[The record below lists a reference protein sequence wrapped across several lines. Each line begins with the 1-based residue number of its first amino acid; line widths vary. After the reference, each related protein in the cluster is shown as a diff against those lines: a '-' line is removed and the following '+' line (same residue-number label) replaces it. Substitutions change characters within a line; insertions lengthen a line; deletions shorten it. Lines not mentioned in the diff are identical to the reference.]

1 MSSFPPL
8 TPKPPKPP
16 KPPSR
21 FPLLAR
27 SSSKT
32 QKLAKLYEAHGQRWA
47 EIARHLE
54 GRTDQQCMGRWR
66 RHLDPS
72 VKKDAWSPAEDAELV
87 GLHDS
92 LGPRWSNISKMLT
105 GRTAQQCRARWFQLS
120 AAEEHPDGG
129 AEEEGVSTVTVRLGG
144 GGGQNAGPDAKTRR
158 KELHQENDRAAAA
171 SEKGGRESS
180 RREHKQA
187 AKVGQK
193 RRRNASPSEPSPP
206 QTPAVT
212 DEGDVASAGPSA
224 NHSGSDHSEGK
235 QGATRTAR
243 GDKGG
248 ASNTRAKKEDAKGR
262 GGGVSGRGEEEGE
275 GAAGFG
281 EEYLGR
287 GNRAGDD
294 PAGPGPGGN
303 TYGAGG
309 GLDLLA
315 MLYSAAVT
323 YEQGFAAA
331 AADAARAART
341 RGGREA
347 SRSGGTRLSGA
358 TRRRA
363 SRPTP
368 SPRRGCCRRERAPGH
383 SRSRD
388 DQPIITP
395 R

>member
-1 MSSFPPL
+1 
-8 TPKPPKPP
+8 
-16 KPPSR
+16 
-21 FPLLAR
+21 
-27 SSSKT
+27 
-32 QKLAKLYEAHGQRWA
+32 
-47 EIARHLE
+47 
-54 GRTDQQCMGRWR
+54 MGRWR

-144 GGGQNAGPDAKTRR
+144 GGQNAGPDAKTRR
-158 KELHQENDRAAAA
+158 KELNQENDRAAA

-248 ASNTRAKKEDAKGR
+248 ASNKRAKKEDAKGR
-262 GGGVSGRGEEEGE
+262 G
-275 GAAGFG
+275 
-281 EEYLGR
+281 
-287 GNRAGDD
+287 
-294 PAGPGPGGN
+294 
-303 TYGAGG
+303 
-309 GLDLLA
+309 
-315 MLYSAAVT
+315 
-323 YEQGFAAA
+323 
-331 AADAARAART
+331 
-341 RGGREA
+341 
-347 SRSGGTRLSGA
+347 
-358 TRRRA
+358 
-363 SRPTP
+363 
-368 SPRRGCCRRERAPGH
+368 
-383 SRSRD
+383 
-388 DQPIITP
+388 
-395 R
+395 

>member
-16 KPPSR
+16 SR
-21 FPLLAR
+21 FLLLAR

-144 GGGQNAGPDAKTRR
+144 GGQNAGPDAKTRR
-158 KELHQENDRAAAA
+158 KELNQENDRAAA

-248 ASNTRAKKEDAKGR
+248 ASNKRAKKEDAKGR
-262 GGGVSGRGEEEGE
+262 GGASRGGGKKKEKEPRVSERSISGGET
-275 GAAGFG
+275 AP
-281 EEYLGR
+281 
-287 GNRAGDD
+287 GDD

-331 AADAARAART
+331 AADAARAAEDARRARSVALGGDST
-341 RGGREA
+341 LRGDEA
-347 SRSGGTRLSGA
+347 SRVASDAKPETGLLSA
-358 TRRRA
+358 
-363 SRPTP
+363 
-368 SPRRGCCRRERAPGH
+368 
-383 SRSRD
+383 
-388 DQPIITP
+388 
-395 R
+395 